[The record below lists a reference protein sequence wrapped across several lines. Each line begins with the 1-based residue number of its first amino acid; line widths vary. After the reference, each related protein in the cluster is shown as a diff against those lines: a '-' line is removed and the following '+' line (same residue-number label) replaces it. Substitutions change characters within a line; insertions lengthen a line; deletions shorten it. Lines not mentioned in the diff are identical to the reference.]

1 MKYITGLL
9 FISIVLSS
17 CYSFKGISIPPDVKT
32 FYLPPVQ
39 LTDYSA
45 PPDTPE
51 KFMEQMRQKI
61 RSQSSLKWNETDP
74 HIEFECSIVGFRVS
88 NEGNQ
93 AGNEVSLNKLTIS
106 VKVNFFN
113 NNTEEDD
120 WTKTFSFGIPFDP
133 SQDLQEVQDGY
144 IDDIFEQITENI
156 FNEAFTDW

>member
-17 CYSFKGISIPPDVKT
+17 CYSFKGISIPLDVKT

-61 RSQSSLKWNETDP
+61 RSQSKLKWNETDP